1 MLGKLT
7 NIFRKKNGQAL
18 VLIAVMLPV
27 LIGMIGLVT
36 DVGFMFL
43 TKSQLQTAADQGA
56 LAGCYDL
63 SGANPSVSKAKIDGE
78 NYAHLK
84 PGKAADNVLATV
96 TYVVGGTQSVK
107 VDTSRTINLFFAPLF
122 GLNSSTIT
130 ATATAQVFA
139 ASSIPPGAPPFVIEA
154 PKNIV
159 WQGGPNG
166 DSYSQR
172 FYMKKTPNQSN
183 PLEFTYVDNV
193 FKKPTSFNDYLKLL
207 SDGYSK
213 EVDLNTILY
222 HIAPATAGKSS
233 VDAFAKRLTTDPNT
247 DPVLAKVG
255 DDRLMLI
262 PIVEKLPTTQETW
275 TYQTQGM
282 NIKGFVGFW
291 FESINKGKLY
301 NGNYYYDFVVTGR
314 FVRVA
319 LPPGSGAVVPG
330 QQWYGTGSIRLVK

>member
-1 MLGKLT
+1 MLEWLIS
-7 NIFRKKNGQAL
+7 IFKKKNGQAIL
-18 VLIAVMLPV
+18 LTAVMLPV
-27 LIGMIGLVT
+27 LLGMIALVT
-36 DVGFMFL
+36 DVGFMYL
-43 TKSQLQTAADQGA
+43 TKSELQTAADQGA

-63 SGANPSVSKAKIDGE
+63 SGANPSTSNAKTDGE
-78 NYAHLK
+78 SYAK
-84 PGKAADNVLATV
+84 KAPGKGTDTVLATV
-96 TYVVGGTQSVK
+96 TYKVGGTQSVK
-107 VDTSRTINLFFAPLF
+107 VDTSRSINLFFAPLF
-122 GLNSSTIT
+122 GLDSSTIT

-159 WQGGPNG
+159 WEGGPNG

-172 FYMKKTPNQSN
+172 FYMKKTPDKSK

-213 EVDLNTILY
+213 EVDLDTTLY
-222 HIAPATAGKSS
+222 HIAPATAGKTS
-233 VDAFAKRLTTDPNT
+233 VDSFASRIETDKNT
-247 DPVLAKVG
+247 NPVLAKVG

-262 PIVEKLPTTQETW
+262 PIVEKLPTITKEW
-275 TYQTQGM
+275 TYSTDGM
-282 NIKGFVGFW
+282 DIVGFIGFW

-301 NGNYYYDFVVTGR
+301 NGNYYNDFVVTGR

-319 LPPGSGAVVPG
+319 LPPGSGVVVPG
-330 QQWYGTGSIRLVK
+330 QQYYGTQSIRLVK